1 MIYELE
7 RRGTGL
13 AMSASLYNFLIHNK
27 IEYSYN
33 FELGGIEITEDALES
48 IRNDYKA
55 DLGTEA
61 IKYTSKTETALKTQ
75 NKASQ
80 SKSIKREKKRLW

>member
-61 IKYTSKTETALKTQ
+61 IK
-75 NKASQ
+75 
-80 SKSIKREKKRLW
+80 